1 MSASPHPLLRLARAL
16 DALSEWSG
24 RAVAWLTLAIV
35 LITFAVVVLRYAFN
49 LGWIAMQES
58 VTFLHA
64 LVFLIG
70 AAYTLKHEGHVRVDI
85 FYRDM
90 SPRAQALVNL
100 LGTLLFLLPVCGFI
114 LWSSWDYVAASWS
127 LHEGSREAGGLPGV
141 FLLKT
146 AIPVM
151 AILLIL
157 QGIAEGLHALLTLRG
172 IEPGAHKGVETEI

>member
-1 MSASPHPLLRLARAL
+1 MNASAPRLLRLAGAL

-24 RAVAWLTLAIV
+24 RAVAWLTLAVV

-90 SPRAQALVNL
+90 PPRAQALVNL

-114 LWSSWDYVAASWS
+114 LWSSWAYVAASW
-127 LHEGSREAGGLPGV
+127 LLREGSREAGGLPGV

-146 AIPVM
+146 AIPLM
-151 AILLIL
+151 ALLLIL
-157 QGIAEGLHALLTLRG
+157 QGIAQALHALLTLRG
-172 IEPGAHKGVETEI
+172 IEPAAHKDLETEI